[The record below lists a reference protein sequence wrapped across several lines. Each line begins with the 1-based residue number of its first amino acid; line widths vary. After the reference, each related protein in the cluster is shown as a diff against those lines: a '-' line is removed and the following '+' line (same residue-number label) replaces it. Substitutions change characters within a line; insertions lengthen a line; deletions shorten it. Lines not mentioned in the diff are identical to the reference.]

1 VSTAALMDAPA
12 PVALARPGAVRRV
25 VLLGLLL
32 NLGLVAFC
40 AATYGGG
47 AEWFVKFGEDGAYT
61 PYAREVLG
69 DDLLVPLEDGHDG
82 QGYWLQARDPL
93 LVDGNRMAA
102 TFDRPAYRAQR
113 MLYPTLAAPFRLVG
127 EDAVLWGLVV
137 VNLVAVG
144 FGTLWATRLAQA
156 TGAPER
162 AGLAFALNPVIAI
175 SLVMDFAD
183 ALALA
188 GLVGVALAVH
198 RQRWGWAVAAGVAA
212 LLAKDVTL
220 AALAALVLL
229 WPVAGAVRRR
239 WAIVVIPA
247 LAALGWAVYVRWRLG
262 WPASD
267 IEEFT
272 PVPLWGYVDAYRRGW
287 SQHGNWG
294 DALFSVFL
302 LVAAAVVVVRWW
314 RRRNVEMTMALPFA
328 LLVPFL
334 TATVTDLAINSFRV
348 IAPALTF
355 GVIDWYAETAGR
367 AQAASD
373 ATHSSTR
380 SPRMGSVT
388 APWART
394 ASWKPLMSKRSPS

>member
-1 VSTAALMDAPA
+1 MPAATVIDAPA
-12 PVALARPGAVRRV
+12 VAAPVAPSTTTSVRRV

-32 NLGLVAFC
+32 NVGLVAFC
-40 AATYGGG
+40 AAAYGGG

-93 LVDGNRMAA
+93 LVDGDRMAA

-113 MLYPTLAAPFRLVG
+113 MLYPALAAPFRLLG

-144 FGTLWATRLAQA
+144 FGTLWATRLALA

-162 AGLAFALNPVIAI
+162 AGLAFALNPLIAI

-188 GLVGVALAVH
+188 ALVAVALAVH
-198 RQRWGWAVAAGVAA
+198 QRRWGWAVAAGVGAV
-212 LLAKDVTL
+212 LAKDVSG
-220 AALAALVLL
+220 AALGALVLL
-229 WPVAGAVRRR
+229 WPVAGEVRRR
-239 WAIVVIPA
+239 WSLVVVPA
-247 LAALGWAVYVRWRLG
+247 VAALGWAVYVRWRLG
-262 WPASD
+262 WPPGD

-294 DALFSVFL
+294 DAVFSVVL
-302 LVAAAVVVVRWW
+302 LAAAAVVVLRWW
-314 RRRNVEMTMALPFA
+314 RRRTVEMTLALPFA

-355 GVIDWYAETAGR
+355 LVIDWYAGTVASPPPSTGDRDEALVR
-367 AQAASD
+367 A
-373 ATHSSTR
+373 
-380 SPRMGSVT
+380 
-388 APWART
+388 
-394 ASWKPLMSKRSPS
+394 

>member
-1 VSTAALMDAPA
+1 MPPATLLDAPGA
-12 PVALARPGAVRRV
+12 ATPVGGATTSSVRRV

-32 NLGLVAFC
+32 NIGLVAFC
-40 AATYGGG
+40 DAAYGGG

-61 PYAREVLG
+61 PYARTVLG

-93 LVDGNRMAA
+93 LVDGDRLAA

-113 MLYPTLAAPFRLVG
+113 MLYPTLAAPFRLLG

-144 FGTLWATRLAQA
+144 FGTLWATRLALA

-162 AGLAFALNPVIAI
+162 AGLAFALNPLIAI

-188 GLVGVALAVH
+188 ALVGVALAVH
-198 RQRWGWAVAAGVAA
+198 RRRWGWAVAAGVGAV
-212 LLAKDVTL
+212 LAKDVTG

-239 WAIVVIPA
+239 WAIVVVPA
-247 LAALGWAVYVRWRLG
+247 LAASGWAVYVRWRLG
-262 WPASD
+262 WPARD

-287 SQHGNWG
+287 SRHGNWG
-294 DALFSVFL
+294 DAVFSAFL
-302 LVAAAVVVVRWW
+302 LLTAAVVILRWW

-355 GVIDWYAETAGR
+355 LVIDGYAEA
-367 AQAASD
+367 AAS
-373 ATHSSTR
+373 A
-380 SPRMGSVT
+380 PRG
-388 APWART
+388 ADDRDEALAR
-394 ASWKPLMSKRSPS
+394 A